1 MQSRKLLITGCGR
14 SGTLY
19 ATELW
24 RALDLD
30 IRHERPV
37 PPNGVMG
44 DDGMASWFMAAD
56 DPITPS
62 GPSALDY
69 KFDFTIHQVRHP
81 LKVIASV
88 AQFIIRE
95 GQRAPDFIK
104 RNIPEFILFDNE
116 KLLLDEKQ
124 QLILRAANY
133 WYHWNL
139 LTEKKADYLVQVEN
153 LDSTL
158 PDLCNLV
165 GVDYKPDITRKIP
178 NNINERRFHIQD
190 EPWEIEWDDIK
201 CLDQQ
206 LYENVRTLAASYD
219 YNG

>member
-1 MQSRKLLITGCGR
+1 
-14 SGTLY
+14 
-19 ATELW
+19 
-24 RALDLD
+24 LD

-62 GPSALDY
+62 GPSSLGY
-69 KFDFTIHQVRHP
+69 EFDVTLHQVRHP

-88 AQFIIRE
+88 AQFILRE

-104 RNIPEFILFDNE
+104 RNIPEFILFDNA

-124 QLILRAANY
+124 QLFLRAANY

-139 LTEKKADYLVQVEN
+139 LTEKKANYLVQVEN

-158 PDLCNLV
+158 PDLCEIV
-165 GVDYKPDITRKIP
+165 GVDYKPDITKKIP
-178 NNINERRFHIQD
+178 DNINERRYHIHD

-201 CLDQQ
+201 SLDKK
-206 LYENVRTLAASYD
+206 LYENVKSLAASYGYD
-219 YNG
+219 E